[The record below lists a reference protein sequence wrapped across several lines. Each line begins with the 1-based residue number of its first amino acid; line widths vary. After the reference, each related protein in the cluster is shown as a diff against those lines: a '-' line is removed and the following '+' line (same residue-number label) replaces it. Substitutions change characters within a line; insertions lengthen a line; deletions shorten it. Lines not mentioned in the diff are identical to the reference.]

1 MKRADVEYNVIVE
14 YWRKLTVRSITTWCI
29 NGERTDVEYTDMD
42 SEIKRCAH
50 PHGFIMKRTHVEF
63 LS

>member
-14 YWRKLTVRSITTWCI
+14 YWRKLTVRSITTWFI

-42 SEIKRCAH
+42 SENKRCTY